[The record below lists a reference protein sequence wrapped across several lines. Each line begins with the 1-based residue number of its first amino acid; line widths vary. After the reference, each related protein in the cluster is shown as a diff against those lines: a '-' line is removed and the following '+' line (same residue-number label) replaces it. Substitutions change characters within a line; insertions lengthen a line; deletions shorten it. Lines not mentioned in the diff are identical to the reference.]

1 MRLDIDFLGIRK
13 REFSNAAKRVSEAFD
28 TKDITEKEFLL
39 ALPILIIDTFKFL
52 HIENDSE
59 AQQKFFKDIESS
71 VYDTLRLAKERG
83 MIK

>member
-1 MRLDIDFLGIRK
+1 MIDFLGIKK
-13 REFSNAAKRVSEAFD
+13 REFANAAKRVSEAFD
-28 TKDITEKEFLL
+28 CKQITEKEFVL

-52 HIENDSE
+52 HIENNSE

-83 MIK
+83 AL

>member
-1 MRLDIDFLGIRK
+1 MKLDLDFLNIRK

-52 HIENDSE
+52 HIESDSE

-71 VYDTLRLAKERG
+71 VYDTLKLMKDRG